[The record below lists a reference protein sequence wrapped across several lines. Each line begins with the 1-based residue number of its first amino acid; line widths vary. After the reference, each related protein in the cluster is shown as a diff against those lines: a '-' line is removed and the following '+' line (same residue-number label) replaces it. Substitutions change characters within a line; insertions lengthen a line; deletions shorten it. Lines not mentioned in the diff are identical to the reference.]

1 MIAPTY
7 YQVMASAKVPWWE
20 STDLPG
26 IAIWSSD
33 STGVPTASATGL
45 PRPTRPGRALGR
57 PLELRR
63 EALKL
68 AFLGN
73 PTDVEVVDHLQPPP
87 GTVKSRI
94 YDGLRQPR
102 RMIEEAA

>member
-1 MIAPTY
+1 
-7 YQVMASAKVPWWE
+7 
-20 STDLPG
+20 
-26 IAIWSSD
+26 
-33 STGVPTASATGL
+33 
-45 PRPTRPGRALGR
+45 
-57 PLELRR
+57 LELRR

-73 PTDVEVVDHLQPPP
+73 PSDVEVVDHLQPPP